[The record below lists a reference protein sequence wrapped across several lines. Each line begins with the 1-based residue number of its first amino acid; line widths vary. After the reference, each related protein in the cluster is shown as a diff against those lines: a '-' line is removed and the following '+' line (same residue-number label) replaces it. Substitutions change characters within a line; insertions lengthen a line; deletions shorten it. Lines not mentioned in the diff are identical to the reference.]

1 MDAKCMSR
9 KSNLMLALVILVALL
24 VPATGVAQKLDMSK
38 FENMKPRSIGPAA
51 MSGRVTAIDV
61 VAKDPDVI
69 YIGSASGGLWK
80 SRSGGVAWE
89 PVFDTM
95 AVASIG
101 AIAIDQRNPDV
112 VWIGTGEG
120 NPRNSQNSGD
130 GVYKTLDAGKNW
142 IHLGLDNTRN
152 IHRLLLDPRN
162 ADVAYAGALGS
173 AWANTPDRGV
183 YKTTDGGRTWQKILY
198 VNERTGVAD
207 IVMDLAN
214 PNKLVAA
221 MWEYRRW
228 PWFFKSGGPG
238 SGIYVTVD
246 GGLTWKKRT
255 DEDGL
260 PKGELGR
267 VGLAIAPS
275 NPDRIYALVES
286 KKNALYRSDDGGF
299 KWAKISDKDVGDRPF
314 YYAECYVDPNDDN
327 RLYYLHSAVTESQ
340 DGGKTFENFIPYY
353 KIHGDHHAFWI
364 NRTDPNF
371 MIDGNDGGAAISR
384 DHGKTWRFITNL
396 PLGQFY
402 HIDVDNEMPY
412 NIYGGLQDNGSWR
425 GPAYIWQWDGI
436 RNQNWESIS
445 WGDGFDVAPDRTDP
459 RICYSMSQGGYL
471 LRHDN
476 LTGDNKFI
484 RPIHPKG
491 IELRFN
497 WNAGLATDP
506 LSPGT
511 IYYGSQFLH
520 KSTNRGDSWEII
532 SPDLTTND
540 TTKQRQLESGGLT
553 YDVTAAEN
561 YCTIITIAPSP
572 VQKGVIWVGTDDG
585 NVQVTT
591 NGGTTWTNAVK
602 HVKGAPDS
610 TWVPQIQASTYHA
623 GEAFVVFDNH
633 RQNDWTPYVYHTTN
647 YGESW
652 TRLVDSKSV
661 RGFALS
667 FVQDP
672 VEPRLMFLGTEF
684 GLHVSIDGGA
694 TWTKWTQGYPTVS
707 TMDMAIQPN
716 ENDLVI
722 GTFGRAV
729 YVLDDIRPLRE
740 IARKGTKILDEPLH
754 TFDIPDALEALYRQ
768 GPPGPL
774 IPGDADWAGENR
786 TYGARISFSI
796 TPPDTSA
803 ATKKGA
809 AKDSTFSPD
818 SIKV

>member
-1 MDAKCMSR
+1 MDARCLSR
-9 KSNLMLALVILVALL
+9 ESNSLYIPPRRAITALL
-24 VPATGVAQKLDMSK
+24 IAFLMAATAFSQKLDMSK

-61 VAKDPDVI
+61 VQQNPDII

-101 AIAIDQRNPDV
+101 AIAIDQRDPDV

-130 GVYKTLDAGKNW
+130 GVYKTLDGGRNW
-142 IHLGLDNTRN
+142 IHLGLDKTRN

-162 ADVAYAGALGS
+162 PDVAFAGALGS
-173 AWANTPDRGV
+173 AWEDTPDRGV
-183 YKTTDGGRTWQKILY
+183 YKTTDGGKTWQKILY

-207 IVMDLAN
+207 IVMDPTN

-246 GGLTWKKRT
+246 GGQTWKKRT

-299 KWAKISDKDVGDRPF
+299 KWTKISDKDVGDRPF
-314 YYAECYVDPNDDN
+314 YYAECYVDPHDDN
-327 RLYYLHSAVTESQ
+327 RLYYLHSSVSESQ
-340 DGGKTFENFIPYY
+340 DGGKTFETFIAYY

-364 NRTDPNF
+364 SKTDPNF

-384 DHGKTWRFITNL
+384 DHGKTWRYITNL

-402 HIDVDNEMPY
+402 HINVDNETPY

-425 GPAYIWQWDGI
+425 GPSYLWQWDAI
-436 RNQNWESIS
+436 RNQNWEMVS

-484 RPIHPKG
+484 RPIHPQG

-506 LSPGT
+506 LNPGT

-520 KSTNRGDSWEII
+520 KSTNRGDSWQII

-540 TTKQRQLESGGLT
+540 TSKQRQLNSGGLT

-591 NGGTTWTNAVK
+591 NGGTTWTNVVK
-602 HVKGAPDS
+602 NVKGVPDS
-610 TWVPQIQASTYHA
+610 TWVPQIQAFNVQCSGCVCRVRQSST
-623 GEAFVVFDNH
+623 E
-633 RQNDWTPYVYHTTN
+633 
-647 YGESW
+647 
-652 TRLVDSKSV
+652 
-661 RGFALS
+661 
-667 FVQDP
+667 
-672 VEPRLMFLGTEF
+672 
-684 GLHVSIDGGA
+684 
-694 TWTKWTQGYPTVS
+694 
-707 TMDMAIQPN
+707 
-716 ENDLVI
+716 
-722 GTFGRAV
+722 
-729 YVLDDIRPLRE
+729 
-740 IARKGTKILDEPLH
+740 
-754 TFDIPDALEALYRQ
+754 
-768 GPPGPL
+768 
-774 IPGDADWAGENR
+774 
-786 TYGARISFSI
+786 
-796 TPPDTSA
+796 
-803 ATKKGA
+803 
-809 AKDSTFSPD
+809 
-818 SIKV
+818 